1 MWLIIRRAGSGGKLH
16 SRIFFWTNTI
26 HRDFDRWLIVWTL
39 PRNQYSFQLN
49 IVTFDA
55 NIFNFVMAFCLFHD
69 ICISLSNVLNFQIP
83 ESQFPGSGRYGRFRS
98 GWKVQSPALFLRPQ
112 AKHRR
117 RKRVFFLQRGRILFW
132 WLALTQL
139 VSWLVLCHLLISQ
152 ISLSVFNSCVL
163 RILPIAANW
172 EVEIRTLKNTEFS
185 IFFRRALILAK
196 ALFIVLKTF
205 GSSDHYSKRRRV
217 SGLCTGVPNKI
228 FSLFGSNESFQSV
241 PSLYNRLSQQ

>member
-1 MWLIIRRAGSGGKLH
+1 
-16 SRIFFWTNTI
+16 
-26 HRDFDRWLIVWTL
+26 
-39 PRNQYSFQLN
+39 
-49 IVTFDA
+49 
-55 NIFNFVMAFCLFHD
+55 MAFCLFHD
-69 ICISLSNVLNFQIP
+69 ICISLSSVLNFQIP

-152 ISLSVFNSCVL
+152 ISLSVFNGCVL

-185 IFFRRALILAK
+185 IFFRRALILAN
-196 ALFIVLKTF
+196 ALFIGLKTC

-228 FSLFGSNESFQSV
+228 FSLFGFNESFQSV

>member
-1 MWLIIRRAGSGGKLH
+1 
-16 SRIFFWTNTI
+16 
-26 HRDFDRWLIVWTL
+26 
-39 PRNQYSFQLN
+39 
-49 IVTFDA
+49 
-55 NIFNFVMAFCLFHD
+55 MAFCLFHD
-69 ICISLSNVLNFQIP
+69 ICISLSGVLNFQIP

-98 GWKVQSPALFLRPQ
+98 GWKVQSPALFF
-112 AKHRR
+112 AASSKASE
-117 RKRVFFLQRGRILFW
+117 KEKSIFSQRGRILFW

-163 RILPIAANW
+163 RILPIAANR
-172 EVEIRTLKNTEFS
+172 EVKIRTLKNTEFS
-185 IFFRRALILAK
+185 IFFRRALILAN

-228 FSLFGSNESFQSV
+228 FSLFGFNESFQSV